1 MSDIINNRV
10 NVTLESINGIA
21 PASLKPFLLTR
32 INAALNNEQ
41 VQSGW
46 SYIAFYL
53 KKPAVAAFG
62 ILLVLLINIMVI
74 TSRNK
79 MMERESITKSIAP
92 QKYDFAINVSVMY
105 DSENQEP

>member
-1 MSDIINNRV
+1 MNDKINNRV
-10 NVTLESINGIA
+10 TVTLESIHGITKA
-21 PASLKPFLLTR
+21 TPKPFLLTR
-32 INAALNNEQ
+32 INASLNKGQ

-46 SYIAFYL
+46 SNIAFYL

-74 TSRNK
+74 TARNNSFK
-79 MMERESITKSIAP
+79 RENITKTLSP

>member
-1 MSDIINNRV
+1 MSLINNKV
-10 NVTLESINGIA
+10 NVTLESINEIA
-21 PASLKPFLLTR
+21 PASPKPFLLTR
-32 INAALNNEQ
+32 INAALNKEQ

-62 ILLVLLINIMVI
+62 ILLVLLVNIIVI
-74 TSRNK
+74 STRHNSV
-79 MMERESITKSIAP
+79 ERESITKSITP